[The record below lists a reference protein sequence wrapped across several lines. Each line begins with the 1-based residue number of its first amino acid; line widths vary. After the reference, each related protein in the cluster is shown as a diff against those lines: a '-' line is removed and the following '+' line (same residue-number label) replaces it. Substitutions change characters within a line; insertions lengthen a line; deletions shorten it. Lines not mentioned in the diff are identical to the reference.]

1 MVIRSET
8 EFMKLLDDIEKVDK
22 WSVDTEGVKK
32 IYPDWKLT
40 GISISLDGV
49 SGFYIPIGHLEESG
63 QLSEDYVVS
72 KLKPFFEDDGKKLYM
87 ANSKYDME
95 VFRIIDP
102 SINFSEKNAFC
113 TMTASFILN
122 VDNEHGLKESV
133 MREFSHKMLTLDA
146 IGCPKIKDKVTK
158 DHIYFTDRMTIAGL
172 APYAIDDAVQTYKL
186 GELYTEKISSGGF
199 DKVFYELEM
208 PFMFI
213 LMELEEQGVVLDKKS
228 LISFMEDAPKKLEEM
243 NHEIQEILPS
253 EEIVNVL
260 SNPQM
265 NEILFKRMKIKP
277 RGNPLKSGGYSV
289 SNAYL
294 DLWSVEHKV
303 CGMIADYR
311 RTSKLFGNY
320 LSNLHNRLGEDG
332 RIRSS
337 FNRHVAA
344 TGRLSSSKPN
354 LQNIPRAENDRY
366 GLRKLFIAAEG
377 KSLIVADYSQI
388 ELRVVAHL
396 SQDPIMIEAFQR
408 GDDIHS
414 ITAKEVFKLDCD
426 VGEIKQ
432 KYPIKRQIAKAVNFG
447 IIYEGGAKTLAA
459 TANKE
464 IEDQKDWVTEEE
476 MEVIIENYFKRY
488 KGIKRHINV
497 CHQKAMKYGYIKTIT
512 GRTRPLPD
520 AQVQAVDRDTHRIR
534 YGAFRKA
541 SNTPVQGSA
550 ADILAIAMRNI
561 KRKLE
566 GEDLYNNIFFG
577 LQVHDE
583 LLFEVDERLDER
595 CAKIIKEQ
603 MESAVQLRVPL
614 VAELAIG
621 KIWGDMK

>member
-1 MVIRSET
+1 
-8 EFMKLLDDIEKVDK
+8 
-22 WSVDTEGVKK
+22 
-32 IYPDWKLT
+32 LT
-40 GISISLDGV
+40 GSSISLDGV
-49 SGFYIPIGHLEESG
+49 SGFYIPTGHIDESG
-63 QLSEDYVVS
+63 QLSEDYVVD
-72 KLKPFFEDDGKKLYM
+72 KLKPFFESDGKKLYM

-95 VFRIIDP
+95 VFRIVDS

-122 VDNEHGLKESV
+122 VDNEHGLKESI
-133 MREFSHKMLTLDA
+133 MREFGHKMLTLDA
-146 IGCPKIKDKVTK
+146 IGCPKIKDKLTK
-158 DHIYFTDRMTIAGL
+158 DNIYFTDRMSIENL
-172 APYAIDDAVQTYKL
+172 APYAIDDAVQTYRL
-186 GELYTEKISSGGF
+186 GELYTEKIASEGF
-199 DKVFYELEM
+199 TKIFYELEM
-208 PFMFI
+208 PFMFV
-213 LMELEEQGVVLDKKS
+213 LMELEEQGVLLDKKS
-228 LISFMEDAPKKLEEM
+228 LVNFMEDAPKKLEAM
-243 NHEIQEILPS
+243 NQEIQEILPS
-253 EEIVNVL
+253 DEEVNLL

-265 NEILFKRMKIKP
+265 NDILFKRMKIKP

-294 DLWSVEHKV
+294 DLWSVDHKV

-320 LSNLHNRLGEDG
+320 LSNLHNRLGADG

-337 FNRHVAA
+337 FNRHVAS

-366 GLRKLFIAAEG
+366 GLRKLFIASEG

-414 ITAKEVFKLDCD
+414 ITAKEIFKLDCD
-426 VGEIKQ
+426 VGEIKK

-497 CHQKAMKYGYIKTIT
+497 CHQKAMKNGYIKTIT
-512 GRTRPLPD
+512 GRKRPLPD
-520 AQVQAVDRDTHRIR
+520 AQIKAVDRDTHRIR
-534 YGAFRKA
+534 YGAFRKS

-550 ADILAIAMRNI
+550 ADIIAIAMRNI
-561 KRKLE
+561 RERLKEKN
-566 GEDLYNNIFFG
+566 LYNNIFFE

-583 LLFEVDERLDER
+583 LLFEVDSHLDEK
-595 CAKIIKEQ
+595 CAKIIKEE
-603 MESAVQLRVPL
+603 MESSVHLKVPL
-614 VAELAIG
+614 VADVSIG
-621 KIWGDMK
+621 KVWGDMK